1 MCRLNIKHVASIPKI
16 TVIHNVYGN
25 FKILNRSAE
34 SFESFGRA
42 KLIIRSD
49 GTHKKE
55 MGPYKP
61 QITNDDPSFHQ
72 VSFG

>member
-1 MCRLNIKHVASIPKI
+1 MPKI

-25 FKILNRSAE
+25 LKKKVRLE
-34 SFESFGRA
+34 SCQKRDD
-42 KLIIRSD
+42 IIRSD

-72 VSFG
+72 VSYG